1 MPKYTEV
8 LASLLFSASSGKN
21 AADLLNAMKVVCLS
35 QLEMRYNVKSK
46 CRRTLKKE
54 TK

>member
-1 MPKYTEV
+1 MLKCTEV
-8 LASLLFSASSGKN
+8 LGSLLFSASSGKD
-21 AADLLNAMKVVCLS
+21 AADLLNAMKVVGIS
-35 QLEMRYNVKSK
+35 QLEMRYNMKSK